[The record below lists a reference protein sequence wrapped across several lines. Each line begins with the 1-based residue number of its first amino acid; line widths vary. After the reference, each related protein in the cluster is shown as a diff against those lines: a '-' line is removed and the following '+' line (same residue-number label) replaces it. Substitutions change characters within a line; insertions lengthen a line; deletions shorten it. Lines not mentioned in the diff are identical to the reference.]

1 MRGETS
7 GDLGL
12 GIIIIIFII
21 TNTNIISAG
30 TCWDLDLGRGERGG
44 MLAQTETSPG
54 YHGQE
59 DQDQDHEE
67 HGDQEHHNDPED
79 DDGGH

>member
-7 GDLGL
+7 RNLGM
-12 GIIIIIFII
+12 GILIIIIFII

-59 DQDQDHEE
+59 DQDQD
-67 HGDQEHHNDPED
+67 QEHHNDPED